1 MAVDI
6 TPVQNSAEFE
16 QALAI
21 RVQVFV
27 LEQGVPPEEEK
38 DSYDESAFHL
48 LARERGVPLATAR
61 LVQLPDKV
69 GKVGRVAVLPEARG
83 RGLGR
88 DLMLRILQEARA
100 RSLRELTLG
109 SQMQAVSFYERLGY
123 VAQGGEFLD
132 GGIPH
137 VRMVLCLT

>member
-1 MAVDI
+1 MAI
-6 TPVQNSAEFE
+6 EIIPVQNSAQFE

-38 DSYDESAFHL
+38 DSYDASAFHL
-48 LARERGVPLATAR
+48 LASEDGVPLATAR
-61 LVQLPDKV
+61 LVRLADDV
-69 GKVGRVAVLPEARG
+69 GKVGRVAVLAQARG

-88 DLMLRILQEARA
+88 DLMLRIHQEARA
-100 RSLRELTLG
+100 LKLRELTLG
-109 SQMQAVSFYERLGY
+109 SQMQAVPFYEKLGY
-123 VAQGGEFLD
+123 VTQGEQFLD

-137 VRMVLCLT
+137 LRMVLCLT